1 MNLVVNIPAN
11 FELALRQ
18 KAAAAGKEV
27 EAFVQELVI
36 EDVIEEP
43 VPTQRKTSNEDF
55 VAKLRDMIERHGISN
70 GNFDDSRESIYAGR
84 GE

>member
-1 MNLVVNIPAN
+1 MNLMVNIPAN

-27 EAFVQELVI
+27 EAFVRELVI

-43 VPTQRKTSNEDF
+43 VATQRKTSSEDF

-70 GNFDDSRESIYAGR
+70 GSFDDSRESIYAGR